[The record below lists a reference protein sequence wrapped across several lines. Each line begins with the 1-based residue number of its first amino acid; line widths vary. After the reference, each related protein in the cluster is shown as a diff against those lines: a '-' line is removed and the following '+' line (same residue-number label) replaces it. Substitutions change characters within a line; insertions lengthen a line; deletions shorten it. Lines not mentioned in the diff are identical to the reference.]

1 MSISE
6 NNICKLTEE
15 VLANYNSIKAEIKNI
30 ELDIEEIES
39 EYEGVSAV
47 SFEEKTGKTNKF
59 NSNVENEILKKEKLI
74 KKLKREKASKIRLIT
89 KIDNSLEVLDETERK
104 VIEYRL
110 IKGYSWIRVSTL
122 LNINN
127 DYCGKIKKKAINKI
141 SNKIWVKEQY
151 I

>member
-1 MSISE
+1 MIKGDK
-6 NNICKLTEE
+6 NIYRLTEE
-15 VLANYNSIKAEIKNI
+15 VLINYNSIKTEIKNI
-30 ELDIEEIES
+30 ELDIEEIQS
-39 EYEGVSAV
+39 EYEGISGV
-47 SFEEKTGKTNKF
+47 SFEERTSKTNKF
-59 NSNVENEILKKEKLI
+59 NSSVENEILKKEKLI
-74 KKLKREKASKIRLIT
+74 KKLKREKESKIRLIT

-104 VIEYRL
+104 IIEYRL
-110 IKGYSWIRVSTL
+110 VKGYSWIKVSTL

>member
-1 MSISE
+1 MI
-6 NNICKLTEE
+6 N
-15 VLANYNSIKAEIKNI
+15 
-30 ELDIEEIES
+30 
-39 EYEGVSAV
+39 
-47 SFEEKTGKTNKF
+47 
-59 NSNVENEILKKEKLI
+59 
-74 KKLKREKASKIRLIT
+74 KLKREKASKIRLIT

-110 IKGYSWIRVSTL
+110 IKGYSWIKVSTL

>member
-1 MSISE
+1 MSISK

-59 NSNVENEILKKEKLI
+59 NSNVENEILKKK
-74 KKLKREKASKIRLIT
+74 
-89 KIDNSLEVLDETERK
+89 N
-104 VIEYRL
+104 
-110 IKGYSWIRVSTL
+110 
-122 LNINN
+122 
-127 DYCGKIKKKAINKI
+127 
-141 SNKIWVKEQY
+141 
-151 I
+151 